1 MTRHCFIFGKHLDLN
16 CKTSREDSSCYV
28 TWWLVF
34 LPLAPWRPPL
44 WCSLGSPDD
53 VGSYAQT
60 PWAYGLLPSGTE
72 LCVDGGFI
80 SALSWF
86 SHGQAP
92 RPRTPPAAF
101 LEDSPSAPTQDLRIY
116 PGKLSVSAACPNWV
130 HQHQLAKRWGAS
142 PWTTSPALDKW
153 VLGFCF
159 STKQN
164 PSLLAGKAAGF
175 PLTATTRSPT
185 PAAEAALSSVQG
197 WVEALAGSWQPS
209 QVSHSSQ
216 HSSGFS
222 WLSSSQSI
230 VCL

>member
-130 HQHQLAKRWGAS
+130 HQHQLAKRWGGLTLNRVSRFRQMSAGVLLLNQTE
-142 PWTTSPALDKW
+142 PVTS
-153 VLGFCF
+153 C
-159 STKQN
+159 
-164 PSLLAGKAAGF
+164 
-175 PLTATTRSPT
+175 
-185 PAAEAALSSVQG
+185 
-197 WVEALAGSWQPS
+197 WQS
-209 QVSHSSQ
+209 C
-216 HSSGFS
+216 
-222 WLSSSQSI
+222 WLSSDSHNPFSNP
-230 VCL
+230 CSWSGP